1 MTAVFVKDPVD
12 KTGDPCYPECPF
24 TINRP
29 DQDTTVGQ
37 DS

>member
-1 MTAVFVKDPVD
+1 MTAVSVKDPVD
-12 KTGDPCYPECPF
+12 KMGDPCYPERSF